1 MISRLLICASMAV
14 VGLNGMFPVP
24 PKPLTLREKMIER
37 QQAKI
42 CDKKKLKQRTRQ
54 LCREWGYD
62 R

>member
-1 MISRLLICASMAV
+1 MAV
-14 VGLNGMFPVP
+14 VGLNGMFPAP

-42 CDKKKLKQRTRQ
+42 CDKKKLKQRTKQ

>member
-1 MISRLLICASMAV
+1 MISRILICASMAV
-14 VGLNGMFPVP
+14 VGLNGMLPAP